1 MATAG
6 PNSPT
11 TAATSGSPAWTASSG
26 ALADTVD
33 ASDNIRA
40 LCGIAAS
47 GVSGTL
53 TITGFGF
60 SVPAGTVD
68 GIAVAIERR
77 STTNNVIDD
86 NSIRLTKASS
96 AVGDNKA
103 TATKWPLNTDAV
115 ENYGGAADLW
125 GTTWSVAEVND
136 AGFGIA
142 IVADNTDAGAT
153 RSAQVDHVTITIT
166 YTAGGATNVAIFSHH
181 LRQQGIS

>member
-1 MATAG
+1 VATAG

-33 ASDNIRA
+33 ASDNVRA
-40 LCGIAAS
+40 LCGISAS

-53 TITGFGF
+53 TVTGFGF
-60 SVPAGTVD
+60 AIPAGTID

-86 NSIRLTKASS
+86 NSIRLTKSSS

-166 YTAGGATNVAIFSHH
+166 YTAAGGSAIAAARHYRAQ
-181 LRQQGIS
+181 L